1 MKRLTKLCFATL
13 LAGWLLT
20 PYAATQSADP
30 QPVGIIDNFDGK
42 AADYLLERKGEVEP
56 ISLFKP
62 LFPNDMIT
70 IKKKQQTIQLVLQGE
85 PQPVSISYKD
95 SPFSVNPTGKVPS
108 KLDHFWESTK
118 KFFSYWFIIIETN
131 VPQSAHGKGKELSMP
146 LLEKQSIFKPALLKA
161 GKRALSV
168 GWINGKA
175 PYQVQL
181 ATAQGEPLLTVNTE
195 DNFVKLPEFHFE
207 TGKAYRITIKN
218 ADAPDWQKIIRG
230 FKVVAQR
237 PEYPDI
243 KSASLLSEKT
253 RQTLQA
259 AWLAEQHGKQWSYEA
274 YQLAVGVENY
284 ATAQV
289 LRNALVLGK
298 NR

>member
-1 MKRLTKLCFATL
+1 MKKLIKLCFAIL

-30 QPVGIIDNFDGK
+30 QPIGIIEHFDGK
-42 AADYLLERKGEVEP
+42 ATDYLLERQGKVEP

-62 LFPNDMIT
+62 LFPNDIIT
-70 IKKKQQTIQLVLQGE
+70 IKKKQQTLQVVLQGE
-85 PQPVSISYKD
+85 PQPVSISHKD
-95 SPFSVNPTGKVPS
+95 SPFSVKSTGKVPN
-108 KLDHFWESTK
+108 KLKNLWESTK
-118 KFFSYWFIIIETN
+118 KFFNYWFFITETN
-131 VPQSAHGKGKELSMP
+131 VPQSVHGKGKELAMP
-146 LLEKQSIFKPALLKA
+146 LLEKQGIFKSALLKA

-168 GWINGKA
+168 EWINGKA

-181 ATAQGEPLLTVNTE
+181 TTSQEEPLLTVNTE
-195 DNFVKLPEFHFE
+195 DYFVKLPEFHFE

-218 ADAPDWQKIIRG
+218 AEAPDLQKIIRG
-230 FKVVAQR
+230 FKVEAQH
-237 PEYPDI
+237 PESPDI
-243 KSASLLSEKT
+243 KRAPLPEKT

-259 AWLAEQHGKQWSYEA
+259 AWLAKQHGKQWSYEA

-284 ATAQV
+284 APAQA
-289 LRNALVLGK
+289 LQDALVLGK